1 MKDIPTSTA
10 EIPPKPPAMNALIE
24 FAVEEEVDVSMA
36 GVPSTAV
43 SVP

>member
-1 MKDIPTSTA
+1 MKGVPTSTA
-10 EIPPKPPAMNALIE
+10 ATPPKPPAMNALIE
-24 FAVEEEVDVSMA
+24 FAVEDEADVSMA